1 MTQETNP
8 EKNQPPR
15 AADHAQPEEPRRK
28 KKAPPIDFNALD
40 DHEQK
45 LVRSIATT
53 GARVAGRQQKRT
65 EAHRRPAEGDEGYS
79 GRHLRQRRR
88 GGPAL
93 HRGGLQ
99 GDARLRHLGEREEDR
114 LARSVPARLGPR
126 LPARRLIQPPSRFSQ
141 GRSKCCALLRLPG
154 PYAVGSAPTWQS
166 R

>member
-15 AADHAQPEEPRRK
+15 AADRADPEKPRKK

-65 EAHRRPAEGDEGYS
+65 EAQLKAMKDTLEDIFANADEADPRFIEVLFKGLLDYATS
-79 GRHLRQRRR
+79 ANAKKIASH
-88 GGPAL
+88 AL
-93 HRGGLQ
+93 CPS
-99 GDARLRHLGEREEDR
+99 D
-114 LARSVPARLGPR
+114 LARTY
-126 LPARRLIQPPSRFSQ
+126 QPD
-141 GRSKCCALLRLPG
+141 A
-154 PYAVGSAPTWQS
+154 
-166 R
+166 